1 MNHIKLKIQIQI
13 CLILWD
19 TLATSISSG
28 GVMGDVGEAGAVI
41 LRLGCDSNVKFGLK

>member
-1 MNHIKLKIQIQI
+1 M
-13 CLILWD
+13 WD

-41 LRLGCDSNVKFGLK
+41 LRLGFESNVKFKA